1 MADLSSIN
9 AATQFEPTPV
19 PNISDIYFNA
29 VSISSDPTAMGS
41 DTDFRVSRQG
51 QNPAI
56 QNWIYLISKTG
67 TGVFLSRPT
76 ILANFD
82 PSPTGDDNWSIEL
95 PISAGAWNTGG
106 TITFADET
114 ALYDNTGSSQTKAR
128 IPIIRDNGGD
138 PIPVAVYGTY
148 HEGIRCVNGES
159 VVEFYK
165 I

>member
-29 VSISSDPTAMGS
+29 VSISSDPMAMGS
-41 DTDFRVSRQG
+41 DTDFRVSSQG

-56 QNWIYLISKTG
+56 QNAIYLISKDG
-67 TGVFLSRPT
+67 TGVFVSRPT
-76 ILANFD
+76 ILEDFD
-82 PSPTGDDNWSIEL
+82 ADNDDNWSVEI

-128 IPIIRDNGGD
+128 IPIIRDSGGD